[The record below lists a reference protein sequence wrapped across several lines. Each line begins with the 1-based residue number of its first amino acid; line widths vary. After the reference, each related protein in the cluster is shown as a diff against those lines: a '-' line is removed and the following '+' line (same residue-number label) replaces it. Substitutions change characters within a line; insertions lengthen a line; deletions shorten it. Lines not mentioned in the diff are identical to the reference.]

1 VLAAELEETMAP
13 RPSRA
18 ARAPWAPADDREP
31 RATLRNLQG
40 EVPRARG
47 ERTRRRI
54 TEAALALLGELD
66 RPPTAQEVARRAGVT
81 SRLLF
86 HHFRDLDALY
96 RSVVASEIG
105 RYRSGVDAIPPDLPL
120 DERVDRT
127 VRKRAAL
134 YGSMGHLG
142 QNAGYLSTRHESIAQ
157 GVVQAHAA
165 LRDRLEHTF
174 SPELEAAGRKRRE
187 LLAAV
192 DVAVSWQLWDCG
204 RRVEGL
210 SAAATRRLMTRMLTA
225 ALAG

>member
-1 VLAAELEETMAP
+1 MRP
-13 RPSRA
+13 RPSRTA
-18 ARAPWAPADDREP
+18 GHGPWAAPRGREP
-31 RATLRNLQG
+31 VPALRNLQG

-54 TEAALALLGELD
+54 TEAALALLAELD
-66 RPPTAQEVARRAGVT
+66 RPPTAQEVAQRAGVT
-81 SRLLF
+81 ARLLF

-96 RSVVASEIG
+96 RSVVAAEIA
-105 RYRSGVDAIPPDLPL
+105 RYRSSVDDVPPDLPL
-120 DERVDRT
+120 DQRIVRT

-157 GVVQAHAA
+157 GVVQAHDA
-165 LRDRLEHTF
+165 LRGRLERTF
-174 SPELEAAGRKRRE
+174 SPELAAAGRRRRE
-187 LLAAV
+187 VLAAV

-210 SAAATRRLMTRMLTA
+210 SAAATRRLMARMLMA
-225 ALAG
+225 ALGD